1 MRLTSIEHDERGP
14 VERVVEIRAVHEVV
28 SGEVQGL
35 MLGFSGNEVRVKAH
49 HEFGS
54 GGIIDTPES
63 HENGLDTGFL
73 ERGLESD
80 DAVLR
85 YGSGGCVAVSVSMVL
100 SRDCRRDQG
109 YPKTVAPMS
118 SVFLVR
124 AKTFSAHV
132 AFNFGHDVRGKRFNA
147 HEELHSMERNDH
159 Q

>member
-1 MRLTSIEHDERGP
+1 M
-14 VERVVEIRAVHEVV
+14 HEVV

-85 YGSGGCVAVSVSMVL
+85 CGSGGCVAVSVSMVL

-109 YPKTVAPMS
+109 YPKTVAPML
-118 SVFLVR
+118 SVSLVR
-124 AKTFSAHV
+124 AKTFFAHV
-132 AFNFGHDVRGKRFNA
+132 TFILAATCMENVLMRTESYIAWKEMTISKDHVAEKPWRGWDLWR
-147 HEELHSMERNDH
+147 HGRP
-159 Q
+159 